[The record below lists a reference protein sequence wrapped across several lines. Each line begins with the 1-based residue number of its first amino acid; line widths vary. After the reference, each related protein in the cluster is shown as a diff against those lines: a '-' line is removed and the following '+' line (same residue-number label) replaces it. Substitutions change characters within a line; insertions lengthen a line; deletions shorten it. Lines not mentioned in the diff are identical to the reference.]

1 MLKHDQGF
9 TLVELMVTV
18 AVLAISMSFA
28 VPFMGDFIKNSRLV
42 TQTNDL
48 IASFQLARSEAIK
61 RGARVTLCKSTDG
74 VLCDPAADGRW
85 DIGWITFVD
94 TFVDPAVDIGIRD
107 PGNPDETLIDTRAA
121 TPLNVAIAPQAP
133 PDDVSV
139 KDYVSYTAQ
148 GIVRDAAGAAQTG
161 TFRICDDRGPTKGR
175 GVVLWPTGRV
185 ELTTNIATC
194 PS

>member
-18 AVLAISMSFA
+18 AVLAISLSFA
-28 VPFMGDFIKNSRLV
+28 VPFMGDFVKNSRLV

-61 RGARVTLCKSTDG
+61 RGARVTLCKSSNGAT
-74 VLCDPAADGRW
+74 CDTTAGGRW

-94 TFVDPAVDIGIRD
+94 PANIGTRDLGDDEDP
-107 PGNPDETLIDTRAA
+107 IDTRAA
-121 TPLNVAIAPQAP
+121 TPLNVAIQA
-133 PDDVSV
+133 DDDTVQN
-139 KDYVSYTAQ
+139 YVSYTAQ
-148 GIVRDAAGAAQTG
+148 GIVRDADGTAQTG
-161 TFRICDDRGPTKGR
+161 TFRICDDRGSSKGR
-175 GVVLWPTGRV
+175 SVVLSPTGRV
-185 ELTTNIATC
+185 ELTTNVASC

>member
-1 MLKHDQGF
+1 MLKHNQGF

-48 IASFQLARSEAIK
+48 IASFHLARSEAIK

-94 TFVDPAVDIGIRD
+94 PNNVGSRDPATED
-107 PGNPDETLIDTRAA
+107 LIDTRAA

-161 TFRICDDRGPTKGR
+161 TFRICDDRGSSKGR